1 MYRNQ
6 YRRGGATA
14 FKKNRPFI
22 DAEFWEGMRGG
33 FFRRPKYNV
42 PLNISESDTQY
53 EVHVYA
59 VGFDKENITITV
71 EDDVLWIRGKREIDK
86 DNPPRF
92 RRQEY
97 PVKHFERVVSLHG
110 QIDTTQI
117 TAKQKGSVLMVTLP
131 KTSEAQSSSQ
141 KVNID

>member
-1 MYRNQ
+1 MYRRHYEN
-6 YRRGGATA
+6 RGGATR
-14 FKKNRPFI
+14 KYPPFI

-42 PLNISESDTQY
+42 PINIAENETGY

-71 EDDVLWIRGKREIDK
+71 EDDVLYIRGKREIDK
-86 DNPPRF
+86 DNPPKF
-92 RRQEY
+92 KRQEY
-97 PVKHFERVVSLHG
+97 PVKHFERVVSLYG
-110 QIDTTQI
+110 QIDTAQI
-117 TAKQKGSVLMVTLP
+117 QARQEDSVLIITLP
-131 KTSEAQSSSQ
+131 KLPEAQQSSQ

>member
-1 MYRNQ
+1 MYRH
-6 YRRGGATA
+6 YRNGGATA
-14 FKKNRPFI
+14 YQKRKPFV

-33 FFRRPKYNV
+33 FLRRPKYNV

-53 EVHVYA
+53 EVHLYA
-59 VGFDKENITITV
+59 TGFDKENITITV
-71 EDDVLWIRGKREIDK
+71 EDDVLWIRGKRDIDK

-92 RRQEY
+92 RRQEF

-110 QIDTTQI
+110 QVEVAQI
-117 TAKQKGSVLMVTLP
+117 TARQEGAVLIITLP
-131 KTSEAQSSSQ
+131 KTAEAQSSSQ